1 MKLKLTWLL
10 TLIMAFVMQFSF
22 AQEKNVTGTVT
33 TADDGLPLPGASVIV
48 KGTSRGQQTDFDGKF
63 AIQVNQ
69 GDVLVVSYV
78 GMKSSEVVIGS
89 GNTYDVALE
98 LDNALDEVIVVGYGT
113 TTKEAYTG
121 TATKIETENIEA
133 KAVGNV
139 SQALRGEVAGV
150 NVVTGSGAPGSDA
163 TVRIRGFGSVNGNS
177 SPLYI
182 VDGAPFASDLSSINP
197 ADIESMTVLKDAAAT
212 SIYGSRGANGVIV
225 ITTKQGK
232 VGKTVVSVDFKTSVN
247 TLFLPQ
253 YDIIDTPEDYIELS
267 WRSLKNKGL
276 LLGES
281 DPAAWAS
288 ANLYGTVEG
297 INSAYNI
304 WDADGADLIN
314 PATGEFNS
322 GINRRYTPTKWA
334 DAAFGT
340 GLRTEANVQVRGG
353 NESTRFSASFGYL
366 DEEGYTIKSNFKRYT
381 TRLNVEHKPADWLTI
396 GSNIGFTGGRNTN
409 SSSNENSGG
418 SSGNIFALTNTTP
431 SIYDVYLRDTDGNL
445 VADPIYGGNQFDY
458 GNDYGRRAWNA
469 TNGIADAKYDLARAD
484 ITTVLG
490 NFNVGIDITDWLKFE
505 TRYSGQLNT
514 DNYSSMQNPWYG
526 SGSSSQGFLFR
537 RERTNWNQ
545 NFLQMLRY
553 SNQFGDHSLEAFVA
567 HESTVNRFDQFSAS
581 AQTAIIPNS
590 LSLDQYTTAFG
601 QPSSYTTRRSLD
613 SYFGQLNYNYQQK
626 YFLTGSVRRDGSSR
640 FIKDKWGTFGSVG
653 LGWVVSKEDFFSN
666 VGFMDY
672 FKLKGSYGVIGDQG
686 IDTLYGYNFFT
697 ANSTVDG
704 SISYSPTGEA
714 QNDELTWETSK
725 IAQVGFESTWFNDY
739 LSLDVDY
746 YVKNTTNL
754 FFSQTL
760 SPAPGDTFI
769 RYNDGKMRNS
779 GLEFNAMV
787 HVIKPQND
795 FRLSFNVNGEIFDN
809 EIVEMPADYYTGE
822 TKVVDTGVFTGR
834 ALSEGAS
841 IYDWYMREWA
851 GVDPATGSGL
861 WYAYYNDVDGNGVFN
876 PANGDVSISSL
887 TVFMDENP
895 DANIERTTTSLYTY
909 SDEGTLGAT
918 QKYIGKSAIPKIRG
932 SFRLNTG
939 YKNFDLTAQF
949 GYSIGGYVRDNGYSR
964 LMDNRDLIGTNN
976 WHNDMRD
983 AWQEPGDITN
993 VPRQTAGFN
1002 TDTQFSSISSRFLTK
1017 ADYLSLNNVRLGYNL
1032 PSDAVEAM
1040 KLTKFSL
1047 FVSGDNLMMLSARD
1061 GLNPTTLISSSNSGI
1076 YMPMTTFSVGA
1087 KIEF

>member
-10 TLIMAFVMQFSF
+10 TLFMAFVMQFSF
-22 AQEKNVTGTVT
+22 AQEKTVTGTVT

-48 KGTSRGQQTDFDGKF
+48 KGTSRGQQTDFDGKY

-69 GDVLVVSYV
+69 GDVLVISYV
-78 GMKSSEVVIGS
+78 GMKSAEVKIAT

-150 NVVTGSGAPGSDA
+150 NVITGSGAPGAEA

-177 SPLYI
+177 DPLYV

-197 ADIESMTVLKDAAAT
+197 SDIESMTVLKDAAAT

-253 YDIIDTPEDYIELS
+253 YDIIDSPEEYIELS

-281 DPAAWAS
+281 DPSGYAS
-288 ANLYGTVEG
+288 ANLYGTTEG
-297 INSAYNI
+297 INNAYNI
-304 WDADGADLIN
+304 WDADGADLID
-314 PATGEFNS
+314 PSTGKFNS

-366 DEEGYTIKSNFKRYT
+366 DEEGYTIKSNFRRYT
-381 TRLNVEHKPADWLTI
+381 TRLNLEHKPTDWLTI

-409 SSSNENSGG
+409 SSSDEGSAG

-431 SIYDVYLRDTDGNL
+431 AIYDVYLRDTDGNL
-445 VADPIYGGNQFDY
+445 VADPIFGGNQYDY
-458 GNDYGRRAWNA
+458 GNEYGRRAWNA
-469 TNGIADAKYDLARAD
+469 TNGIADANYDLARTD
-484 ITTVLG
+484 VITALA
-490 NFNVGIDITDWLKFE
+490 NFNVGIDITEWLKFE

-514 DNYSSMQNPWYG
+514 DNYSSVQNPWYG

-537 RERTNWNQ
+537 QEQTNWNQ

-553 SNQFGDHSLEAFVA
+553 SKQFGDHSVEAFVA
-567 HESTVNRFDQFSAS
+567 HESTVNRYDDFSA
-581 AQTAIIPNS
+581 AMQTAIIPNS
-590 LSLDQYTTAFG
+590 LSLNQYTTAFG
-601 QPSSYTTRRSLD
+601 QPGGFTTKRTLD
-613 SYFGQLNYNYQQK
+613 SYFAQINYNYQSK

-640 FIKDKWGTFGSVG
+640 FIQDKWGTFGSVG

-672 FKLKGSYGVIGDQG
+672 FKLKASYGVIGDQG
-686 IDTLYGYNFFT
+686 VNTLYGYRFFSV
-697 ANSTVDG
+697 NSTADG
-704 SISYSPTGEA
+704 SISFSPTGEA
-714 QNDELTWETSK
+714 QNDELTWETSN

-754 FFSQTL
+754 FFTQTL
-760 SPAPGDTFI
+760 PPAAGDTFI
-769 RYNDGKMRNS
+769 RYNDGEMRNS
-779 GLEFNAMV
+779 GLEFDAMV
-787 HVIKPQND
+787 QVFKPQND
-795 FRLSFNVNGEIFDN
+795 FRLSFNINGELFDN
-809 EIVEMPADYYTGE
+809 EIVEMPADFITGE
-822 TKVVDTGVFTGR
+822 TKIVDTGVFANR
-834 ALSEGAS
+834 ALSQGAS

-861 WYAYYNDVDGNGVFN
+861 WYAYYNDVDGNGLFN
-876 PANGDVSISSL
+876 PADGDESISSL
-887 TVFMDENP
+887 TQYLNDNP
-895 DANIERTTTSLYTY
+895 DANIVRTTTSNYTY
-909 SDEGTLGAT
+909 ADESTLGAT
-918 QKYIGKSAIPKIRG
+918 QKYVGKSAIPKIRG

-949 GYSIGGYVRDNGYSR
+949 GYSIGGYVIDNGYSR
-964 LMDNRDLIGTNN
+964 LMENRGLIGTNN
-976 WHNDMRD
+976 WHSDMQD
-983 AWQEPGDITN
+983 AWTQPGDITN
-993 VPRQTAGFN
+993 IPRQSAGFN
-1002 TDTQFSSISSRFLTK
+1002 TDTQFAAASSRFLTK

-1032 PSDAVEAM
+1032 PANVVEDL
-1040 KLTKFSL
+1040 KISKFSI